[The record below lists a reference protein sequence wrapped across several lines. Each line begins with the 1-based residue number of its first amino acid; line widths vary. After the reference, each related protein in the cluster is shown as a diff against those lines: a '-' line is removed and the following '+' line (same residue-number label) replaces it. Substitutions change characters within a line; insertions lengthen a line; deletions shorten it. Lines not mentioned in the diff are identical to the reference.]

1 VVCSLITLSQIF
13 SLEVIAHRLRSYPS
27 EPTVETMGGVV
38 EKICEV
44 QGGSE
49 TSTNKKDMKYVTN
62 EMIVCWNGPNISKY
76 DSIVMQ
82 ALNLHFSSN
91 NERSQM
97 NKVSIVVVDR
107 INRMKPGLTFMSW
120 T

>member
-1 VVCSLITLSQIF
+1 MVCSIITLSQIF
-13 SLEVIAHRLRSYPS
+13 GLEVIAHRLYSYPS
-27 EPTVETMGGVV
+27 ESIVETMGGVV

-49 TSTNKKDMKYVTN
+49 TSTNKKDLKYVTN

-82 ALNLHFSSN
+82 ALNLRFSSN
-91 NERSQM
+91 NVRSQM
-97 NKVSIVVVDR
+97 HKVSIAVVDR
-107 INRMKPGLTFMSW
+107 INQMKPALTFMSL